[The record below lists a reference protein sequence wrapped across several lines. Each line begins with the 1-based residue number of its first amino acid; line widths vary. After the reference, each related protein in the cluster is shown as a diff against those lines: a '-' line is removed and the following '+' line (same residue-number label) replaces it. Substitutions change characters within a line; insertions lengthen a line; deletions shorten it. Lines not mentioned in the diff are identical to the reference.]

1 MKGFCQY
8 KHMFGEVHKGIHS
21 YRVFDL
27 AIMDF
32 IQTFIG
38 AFVLSWL
45 SGYDFVSMCC
55 FLFALGI
62 VCHRI
67 FCVRTTVD
75 TWLFP

>member
-45 SGYDFVSMCC
+45 SGYNFVSMCFFYLHWGLC
-55 FLFALGI
+55 VIEFFVSAL
-62 VCHRI
+62 R
-67 FCVRTTVD
+67 
-75 TWLFP
+75 